1 MDIYNP
7 KQSFENYLNDARESA
22 KRQDTDAL
30 ARDLLRC
37 LEELHSWMDKVD
49 EKLPEQ

>member
-1 MDIYNP
+1 MEIFNP
-7 KQSFENYLNDARESA
+7 KDSFETYLNDARESE

-37 LEELHSWMDKVD
+37 LEELHSWMDRVD
-49 EKLPEQ
+49 EKLPEK